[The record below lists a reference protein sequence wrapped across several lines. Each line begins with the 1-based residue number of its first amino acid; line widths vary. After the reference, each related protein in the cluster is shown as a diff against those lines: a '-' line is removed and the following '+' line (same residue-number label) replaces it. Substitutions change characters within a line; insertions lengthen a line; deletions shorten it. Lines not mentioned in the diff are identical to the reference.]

1 MMPRRG
7 SELNEEGM
15 EDEVESMMAAG
26 NMDVEV
32 VHTMLTNLTP
42 TTVADTMKV
51 IREDRYKGKGA
62 ERDIAVIRVAVM
74 VPDSA
79 VVLITEG
86 YGD

>member
-1 MMPRRG
+1 
-7 SELNEEGM
+7 M
-15 EDEVESMMAAG
+15 EDKVEAMMVTRD
-26 NMDVEV
+26 MDVEV

-62 ERDIAVIRVAVM
+62 ERDTAVIRVAVM
-74 VPDSA
+74 VPDLA
-79 VVLITEG
+79 VVLINEG